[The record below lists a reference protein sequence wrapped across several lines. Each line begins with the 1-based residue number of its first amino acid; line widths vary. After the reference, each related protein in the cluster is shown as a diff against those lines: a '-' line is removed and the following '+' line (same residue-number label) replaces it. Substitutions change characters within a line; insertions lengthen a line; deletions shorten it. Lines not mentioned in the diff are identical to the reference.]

1 MSSSRE
7 DRFQLILV
15 RHGLTDWN
23 VGGKLLGRI
32 EIGLNENGRAQAEAA
47 AEALRPFPVRA
58 VFSSPQVRARET
70 AAPIASAHGLEA
82 EIEPAFDEVWL
93 SEAWQGKT
101 VEELR
106 DDAEMERFLS
116 DPSRRSPRIEP
127 IEEVK
132 SRAVA
137 AVERLRSERPG
148 ETVVAVS
155 HGDPLRA
162 LVAHYIGLSLSE
174 IRRLLIENGSVSVV
188 RFNPRGPQ
196 LTTLN
201 WRPSLR

>member
-1 MSSSRE
+1 MTE

-23 VGGKLLGRI
+23 VERRLLGRI
-32 EIGLNENGRAQAEAA
+32 DIGLNEQGRAQAQAA
-47 AEALRPFPVRA
+47 AEALKPFPVRA
-58 VFSSPQVRARET
+58 IVSSPQVRARET
-70 AAPIASAHGLEA
+70 AAPIAAAHALEV

-101 VEELR
+101 VDELR
-106 DDAEMERFLS
+106 DDPEMERFVS
-116 DPSRRSPRIEP
+116 DPAGRSPRIES
-127 IEEVK
+127 IGEVQD
-132 SRAVA
+132 RTVV
-137 AVERLRSERPG
+137 AVERLRRDRAG
-148 ETVVAVS
+148 ETVVVVS

-162 LVAHYIGLSLSE
+162 IVAYYVGLPLADF
-174 IRRLLIENGSVSVV
+174 RRLLIENGSVSLL

-196 LTTLN
+196 LMTLN